1 MATVDQR
8 TRFQGDVIA
17 LDPSTFLDEHLPPLL
32 EAHGPGAGADATRL
46 GLVPLTLDVD
56 GEQLTFALTDDDRL
70 EVRRGASD
78 ALVVGLDRD
87 AFSDL
92 MQDVASTFGLVLAG
106 RMELRTGEFDAYIRW
121 EPVLRALLDGRRAY
135 VPGTIDFVDRAGDP
149 LDLHRSFTLDDAPEE
164 IGHFLAEAGFVHLQ
178 GLFTEAEMAAVAA
191 DHDDAIANAAQ
202 DDGASWW
209 ARTEDEGW
217 YAARILG
224 FNHQSP
230 ALREVLASERFAA
243 IAGFT
248 DDLWEQRDFLAA
260 DAAEGLLKKIGVV
273 EGASDVSWHKD
284 CAPGGH
290 SRGCCGMVVGISVT
304 GAGPENGELGVVAG
318 SHRANVVQLGI
329 EGLDLPRLPLPTQ
342 TGDVTIH
349 CSCTLHMSRPP
360 VSAERRVVYTG
371 FGLAPRP
378 GDHVAE
384 VDPAEVRRQRAAQN
398 DHSRRAQRESQ
409 QSSLVASF
417 DL

>member
-1 MATVDQR
+1 MVAGEGSDAQHGGRV
-8 TRFQGDVIA
+8 V
-17 LDPSTFLDEHLPPLL
+17 LP
-32 EAHGPGAGADATRL
+32 
-46 GLVPLTLDVD
+46 
-56 GEQLTFALTDDDRL
+56 GEQLTRWRQCCGDRGPKL
-70 EVRRGASD
+70 GHAVAIGQHQPEEAVEA
-78 ALVVGLDRD
+78 A
-87 AFSDL
+87 
-92 MQDVASTFGLVLAG
+92 DVAERQFEPQHLLRQGVIRRTSILPRFSHLRPDPFDLA
-106 RMELRTGEFDAYIRW
+106 
-121 EPVLRALLDGRRAY
+121 LD
-135 VPGTIDFVDRAGDP
+135 
-149 LDLHRSFTLDDAPEE
+149 RSFTLDDAPEE

-191 DHDDAIANAAQ
+191 DHDQAIAKAGQ

-209 ARTEDEGW
+209 ARTEEQGW

-243 IAGFT
+243 LAGFT
-248 DDLWEQRDFLAA
+248 DDRWAQRDFEAA
-260 DAAEGLLKKIGVV
+260 DAAEGLLKKVGVV

-290 SRGCCGMVVGISVT
+290 SRDCCGMVVGISVT

-329 EGLDLPRLPLPTQ
+329 EGLDLPRLPLPTR

-349 CSCTLHMSRPP
+349 CPCTLHMSRPP
-360 VSAERRVVYTG
+360 ISAERRVVYTG
-371 FGLAPRP
+371 FGLAPRA
-378 GDHVAE
+378 GDHRVE
-384 VDPAEVRRQRAAQN
+384 VDPAEIRRQRAAQN
-398 DHSRRAQRESQ
+398 DHARRTQRESQ
-409 QSSLVASF
+409 DSSLVASF